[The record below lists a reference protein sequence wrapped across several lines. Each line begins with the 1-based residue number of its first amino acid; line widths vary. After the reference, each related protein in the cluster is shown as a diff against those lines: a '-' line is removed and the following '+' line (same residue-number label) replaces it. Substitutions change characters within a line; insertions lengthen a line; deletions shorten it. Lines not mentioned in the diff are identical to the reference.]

1 MVEDGGAATAF
12 LAIASAFGVSSAVSR
27 ARAPAGEDIVPS
39 AVAGE
44 SNRLAEL
51 PIPSVLSLLYAAII
65 GLSVADL
72 ADSSVLSDWIANG
85 AELSDLPIGT
95 VGGGLVLIAL
105 FTSELAKMRPGQP
118 ADFYDE
124 LLKES
129 LEVGSLSAQCT
140 EWALAGEVPTTSK
153 DGYAIAT
160 VAGGCFWGTELNFQR
175 EDGVL
180 ATAVGYTQGR
190 VEQPTY
196 GQVSSG
202 ITGHTE
208 ALIMMY
214 NPSVVSYGEL
224 CDLLLSTVD
233 STRLNCVGNDFG
245 TQYRH
250 GLYPCTD
257 EQEAE
262 ALAAIGREQ
271 TRQARFKGKVV
282 TEVRRASVFW
292 PAERVHQ
299 RKLQK
304 GGQSAAKGE
313 TAEVRCYG

>member
-1 MVEDGGAATAF
+1 MRAAAAAAAASAATLLLCCSPAAGLLAPTATIAVRREQQARSIAVRRTRPPSMVEDGGAATAF

-27 ARAPAGEDIVPS
+27 ARAPAGKDIVPS

-51 PIPSVLSLLYAAII
+51 PTPSVLSLLYAAII

-180 ATAVGYTQGR
+180 ATAVGYTQ
-190 VEQPTY
+190 VE
-196 GQVSSG
+196 
-202 ITGHTE
+202 
-208 ALIMMY
+208 
-214 NPSVVSYGEL
+214 
-224 CDLLLSTVD
+224 
-233 STRLNCVGNDFG
+233 
-245 TQYRH
+245 
-250 GLYPCTD
+250 
-257 EQEAE
+257 
-262 ALAAIGREQ
+262 
-271 TRQARFKGKVV
+271 
-282 TEVRRASVFW
+282 
-292 PAERVHQ
+292 
-299 RKLQK
+299 
-304 GGQSAAKGE
+304 
-313 TAEVRCYG
+313 